1 MTDDQNDP
9 GTDPNDPTGSNQ
21 SATAASQGG
30 DPTGGNQASG
40 GGPLGGADPLPSSV
54 SQSES
59 KNGHAAPHDA
69 VWQDMLKELRDAKE
83 ERGELVKGKR
93 AATSAMIDTLEA
105 GRQNLT
111 SQPLP
116 DLKEIP
122 QQPSAQ
128 QLGKGAMEYMQVA
141 TALGAL
147 AGGLGR
153 RNATFALNAFGSAIK
168 GFTEGN
174 RQQYEAS
181 IEEWKEAST
190 RLKENNQTKID
201 QYNMIFNNKKLSMD
215 MKLAQIKI
223 VAQEYDD
230 EITYNMADSKQYQAL
245 GLAMG
250 RQEDLQRKL
259 EDDHNKS
266 VAVTD
271 KIRLSMELAQGQ
283 VLSPDSIKTIA
294 EQYLAGDKSAI
305 TNLSRGPSG
314 GRNIMAVRDA
324 ITQLAKERNM
334 SGADV
339 AAKVQDFSALTA
351 GLRATYTREANIGT
365 AVQTALDSGPLLAQS
380 VNQSAGTGLAIWSEA
395 EGRWAAQK
403 GDPKYQDM
411 VARVNTFNN
420 LYARAISGGVSTVSG
435 QTHAREMLSPN
446 MPRDAMKAQIRAMM
460 QEMQIEKQAPGK
472 VREKMKMRPLDQIS
486 KEDVIPDDDIFGQG
500 GGGNA
505 GGGGDASG
513 GKPQQVIQNGHTYDL
528 QPDGTYK

>member
-1 MTDDQNDP
+1 MTDDED
-9 GTDPNDPTGSNQ
+9 DPTGGTQ
-21 SATAASQGG
+21 DPAGGRQGGADASPQGG
-30 DPTGGNQASG
+30 DPTGGTQSPAG
-40 GGPLGGADPLPSSV
+40 GAQGGADPTAPPPSLA
-54 SQSES
+54 EA
-59 KNGHAAPHDA
+59 KNGRAPHDA
-69 VWQDMLKELRDAKE
+69 IYQDMLKRLDQAQE
-83 ERGELVKGKR
+83 ERGELVKGRR
-93 AATSAMIDTLEA
+93 AASSAMIDTLEA
-105 GRQNLT
+105 GRQ
-111 SQPLP
+111 
-116 DLKEIP
+116 DLLSNPVPELGKAP

-174 RQQYEAS
+174 RQQYEAN

-190 RLKENNQTKID
+190 RLKEDNQAKID

-223 VAQEYDD
+223 VAQQYDD

-259 EDDHNKS
+259 DDDHNKS
-266 VAVTD
+266 VAMTR
-271 KIRLSMELAQGQ
+271 KITLATQLMQGQ
-283 VLSPDSIKTIA
+283 VLSSESVQEVA
-294 EQYLAGDKSAI
+294 EQYLAGDRSAI

-314 GRNIMAVRDA
+314 GANIQAVREA
-324 ITQLAKERNM
+324 IAVLAKQRGM
-334 SGADV
+334 SGADI
-339 AAKVQDFSALTA
+339 AAKIQDYSALTA

-411 VARVNTFNN
+411 VARINTFNN

-472 VREKMKMRPLDQIS
+472 VRDKMKMRPLDQIP
-486 KEDVIPDDDIFGQG
+486 KEDVIPDDDIFGQSGGGTAGAGGQAG
-500 GGGNA
+500 GGGNDPL
-505 GGGGDASG
+505 G
-513 GKPQQVIQNGHTYDL
+513 IR
-528 QPDGTYK
+528 